1 MTQCESMSETI
12 ATFLNSDICEASRG
26 SSNAL
31 VRHVADELSWE
42 YSKLK
47 KKEERTAWELTRQ
60 KIRVETLKETTIYQ
74 KKKIEELTADLKIV
88 LVKIVESIYSL

>member
-47 KKEERTAWELTRQ
+47 KKEERTACQ